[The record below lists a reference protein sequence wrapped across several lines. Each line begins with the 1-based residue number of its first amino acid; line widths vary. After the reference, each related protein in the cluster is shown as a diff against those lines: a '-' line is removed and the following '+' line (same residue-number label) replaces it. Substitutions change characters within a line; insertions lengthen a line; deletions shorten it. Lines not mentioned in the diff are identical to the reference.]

1 MRFSASY
8 DRTAKIVSITLCL
21 GLLGAMIAIHQV
33 VFTCVTMIAVLFL
46 YAYSP
51 RSYVLEGSSIMVARL
66 AGNVRIA
73 LDGVR
78 EARRAAPDDFQGCRR
93 LRGSGGMFGYYGL
106 FSTAKLGKSTW
117 YVTNRHNSVVVITAS
132 KTVLFSPDDPDRF
145 LAAVLSVAPRI
156 EAIPTPMDG
165 GSRRSAPL
173 GTIVATGLALAALG
187 LVAAAITYSPGPPS
201 YSLTAETLIIHD
213 RFYPVTLRASQ
224 VDVQGIRIVDLRQ
237 NTPWRPTRR
246 TDGFANSHYQA
257 GWFQVASGQK
267 VRLYRAD
274 SQIVVLLPPKG
285 GGTPVLYQASD
296 PEKFVHEIRAQWSSA
311 ARRPAQSSANAG
323 KWIYYAL

>member
-1 MRFSASY
+1 ML
-8 DRTAKIVSITLCL
+8 SIS
-21 GLLGAMIAIHQV
+21 V

-51 RSYVLEGSSIMVARL
+51 RSYVLEGQLHNGGAPGRNCPHRAGRRSRSSKSRSRRL
-66 AGNVRIA
+66 PG
-73 LDGVR
+73 
-78 EARRAAPDDFQGCRR
+78 AARR

-224 VDVQGIRIVDLRQ
+224 VDVQGIRIVDLRL